1 MKHLIS
7 KNSEDFKD
15 EMVKDLP
22 KWYYMQN
29 FEIKF

>member
-7 KNSEDFKD
+7 KNSEYFKD